1 MSAFRFR
8 VPEEQFGT
16 RRSLAAVNE
25 REELMRTYLLSIAA
39 VTLFTIPTPAFSKDI
54 RIGPGGAEMGS
65 SYGHHRYYN
74 RYEGL
79 YDRYESER
87 CRALRQVCMNKEEE
101 LAEKGM
107 GSCRRFRELCD

>member
-1 MSAFRFR
+1 
-8 VPEEQFGT
+8 
-16 RRSLAAVNE
+16 
-25 REELMRTYLLSIAA
+25 MRTYLLSIAA
-39 VTLFTIPTPAFSKDI
+39 MALFTIPAPAVSKDI
-54 RIGPGGAEMGS
+54 HEMGS

-87 CRALRQVCMNKEEE
+87 CSALRPVCTHKEG
-101 LAEKGM
+101 LAEKGI